1 MPLNHANFNVKP
13 LTEAINRL
21 PVSPSLIRQLGI
33 FTPKYLT
40 TTYVDVEQK
49 NGILT
54 LVKNEARGASGQGVK
69 SERKPSKT
77 FKMTHL
83 PKDDVVLAD
92 EVQNIRAFGSENT
105 AETVAEKVNEKLEA
119 MKSDIELTREHLML
133 GALLGK
139 IVDADGS
146 AIYDIY
152 QEFGLTRAEFTL
164 DLTAKNV
171 EVGAFFDTV
180 KNALDKKRSGE
191 TGTGWIVLASP
202 EFMQSIV
209 YHPTVK
215 EIYLR
220 HQEAAVYRDGKTN
233 AKFSHMDIDF
243 YQYNHEFDSGVK
255 IPAGEAIILP
265 KDTRKTFHEYFAP
278 ADMSIA
284 VNTTAK
290 PYYASREP
298 LDHSKGWSLH
308 AQSNPLPLVLRPE
321 LVATLKINQG

>member
-1 MPLNHANFNVKP
+1 MPLNNANFNVKP

-69 SERKPSKT
+69 SQRKPSKT

-105 AETVAEKVNEKLEA
+105 AETVAEKVNEKLEG
-119 MKSDIELTREHLML
+119 MKSDIEYTREHLML

-139 IVDADGS
+139 ITDADGEELH
-146 AIYDIY
+146 DLY
-152 QEFGLTRAEFTL
+152 QSFGLTRAVHTL
-164 DLTAKNV
+164 DFKAKA
-171 EVGAFFDTV
+171 EVGM
-180 KNALDKKRSGE
+180 ALDKLKTAMALQRQGE
-191 TGTGWIVLASP
+191 SVTGWTVLASP
-202 EFMQSIV
+202 EFMQALIYHDSI
-209 YHPTVK
+209 K
-215 EIYLR
+215 EVYLR
-220 HQEAAVYRDGKTN
+220 YNQAEAYRNGNTN
-233 AKFSHMDIDF
+233 VQFSHMGIDF
-243 YQYNHEFDSGVK
+243 IQYDHVFSSGVRIK
-255 IPAGEAIILP
+255 ENEAIILP
-265 KDTRKTFHEYFAP
+265 KGTRKTFCEYFAP
-278 ADMSIA
+278 ADMSDA
-284 VNTTAK
+284 VNTIAK

-298 LDHSKGWSLH
+298 LGHKKGWSLH

-321 LVATLKINQG
+321 LVATLKIG

>member
-1 MPLNHANFNVKP
+1 MPLNNSTFNVRG

-33 FTPKYLT
+33 FAPKFLT
-40 TTYVDVEQK
+40 TTYIDVEQK
-49 NGILT
+49 NGILS
-54 LVKNEARGASGQGVK
+54 LVKNEARGSTGQGVK
-69 SERKPSKT
+69 SERKKPSKT
-77 FKMTHL
+77 FKSTHL

-92 EVQNIRAFGSENT
+92 EVQNVRSFDSENT
-105 AETVAEKVNEKLEA
+105 AETVAEKVNEKLEG

-146 AIYDIY
+146 AIYDLY
-152 QEFGLTRAEFTL
+152 QEFGLKRAEFTL
-164 DLTAKNV
+164 NLTSDDV
-171 EVGAFFDTV
+171 EIGAFFDTV
-180 KNALDKKRSGE
+180 KNALSKKRGGE

-220 HQEAAVYRDGKTN
+220 FQEAKVYREGQTN

-243 YQYNHEFDSGVK
+243 YQYDHEFESGVK
-255 IPAGEAIILP
+255 ISAGEAVILP
-265 KDTRKTFHEYFAP
+265 KDTRKTFCEYFAP
-278 ADMSIA
+278 ADMSDA
-284 VNTTAK
+284 VNTIAK

-298 LDHSKGWSLH
+298 LDHNKGWSLH

-321 LVATLKINQG
+321 LVATLKIKK